1 MFRRLLIVAFFGLIY
16 SPIVL
21 GIPRYDFFGLLTA
34 TFYSW
39 CWIVHIIVR
48 DYACIYYSET
58 VALKVPEY
66 LTWQNALSKYLNF
79 QISHEALLLF
89 IPRAAR
95 IHFHIF

>member
-1 MFRRLLIVAFFGLIY
+1 MFRRLLIVAFFGVIY

-39 CWIVHIIVR
+39 CWIVHIVVR

-66 LTWQNALSKYLNF
+66 LTW
-79 QISHEALLLF
+79 LLLAVLLLYYLVKFSIMVQARKEKVF
-89 IPRAAR
+89 ITV
-95 IHFHIF
+95 FSF